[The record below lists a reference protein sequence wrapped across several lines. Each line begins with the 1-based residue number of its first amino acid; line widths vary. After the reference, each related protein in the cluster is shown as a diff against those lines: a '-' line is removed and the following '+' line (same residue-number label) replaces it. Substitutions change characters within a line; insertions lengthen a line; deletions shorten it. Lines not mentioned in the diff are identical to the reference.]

1 MTYPLK
7 YSCATITAQEYYKV
21 KKVKNMYREYL
32 NGRIGS
38 LIYITGTLVR
48 GLSSQ
53 TFAEQGYELTPDQYV
68 ILSLLLDN
76 DEIKYQ
82 RQIAEI
88 IFKDRANVARIIDIL
103 KEKGFIEKIPDS
115 NGRKIY
121 KLIVT
126 KEGKEAR
133 DKILP
138 TAKEIRKMI
147 TNNISEEELNVMFST
162 LEKMNINIRDKV
174 KLQI

>member
-1 MTYPLK
+1 
-7 YSCATITAQEYYKV
+7 
-21 KKVKNMYREYL
+21 MYREYL
-32 NGRIGS
+32 NGKIGS

-53 TFAEQGYELTPDQYV
+53 TFTEKGYNLTPDQYI

-76 DEIKYQ
+76 EEIKYQ

-88 IFKDRANVARIIDIL
+88 IFKDRANVSRIIDIL

-126 KEGKEAR
+126 EKGKEAR
-133 DKILP
+133 EEIFP
-138 TAKEIRKMI
+138 IEKEIRKMI
-147 TNNISEEELNVMFST
+147 TKNISDEELNVMFHT
-162 LEKMNINIRDKV
+162 LEKMNLNIRDKV